1 MPLTVL
7 QGPLSIVAS
16 SDLGDLGSH
25 ESEPVVV
32 EWHWYEHL
40 PYLFGWLLI
49 LALLVIVR
57 ENRNG
62 QAWTILIPSLLLY
75 FVLWPWIVRLLGL
88 GSRMEDI
95 LGDPIQ
101 LLIVGWT
108 AVWLVS
114 PWLARYRPSVIFLLA
129 LGLVLL
135 MGAVFY
141 FAVYQSLDMQPILF
155 FYPMAIFTLLL
166 GISLTARSCR
176 GVYRPKAFMAWLVL
190 WLPIGAAISL
200 SGMMVVT
207 MMMNSSVPAL
217 SLFLIILTVGSA
229 IIAGML
235 YLLNLPYMILAF
247 RCPLYRERFQKIL
260 RLSEPARYREQ
271 FQKFL
276 CLSEPA
282 VAADVPTEPRCEGE
296 CP

>member
-16 SDLGDLGSH
+16 SDLGDLGPQ
-25 ESEPVVV
+25 ESQPVVV
-32 EWHWYEHL
+32 EWQWYEHL
-40 PYLFGWLLI
+40 PYFFGWLLI
-49 LALLVIVR
+49 LALLVVVR

-88 GSRMEDI
+88 SSRTEEI

-108 AVWLVS
+108 AVWLLS

-135 MGAVFY
+135 IGAVFY
-141 FAVYQSLDMQPILF
+141 FAVYQSLDLQPMLF
-155 FYPMAIFTLLL
+155 FYPLAIFTLLL
-166 GISLTARSCR
+166 GISLTARSCH

-200 SGMMVVT
+200 GGMVVVV
-207 MMMNSSVPAL
+207 MIMNSSVAAL
-217 SLFLIILTVGSA
+217 SLFFLITLTIGSSIL
-229 IIAGML
+229 AGLL

-247 RCPLYRERFQKIL
+247 RCPIYRERFQKIL
-260 RLSEPARYREQ
+260 RLSEP
-271 FQKFL
+271 
-276 CLSEPA
+276 PPT
-282 VAADVPTEPRCEGE
+282 ADVLAEPCCEGE

>member
-7 QGPLSIVAS
+7 QGPLSVVAS
-16 SDLGDLGSH
+16 SDLGDLGPH

-40 PYLFGWLLI
+40 PYFFGWLLI
-49 LALLVIVR
+49 LALLVVVR

-88 GSRMEDI
+88 DASTEEI

-108 AVWLVS
+108 AVWLLS
-114 PWLARYRPSVIFLLA
+114 PWLARYRPSVFFLLA
-129 LGLVLL
+129 LVLVLL
-135 MGAVFY
+135 MVAVFY
-141 FAVYQSLDMQPILF
+141 FAVYQSSDIQSMLF
-155 FYPMAIFTLLL
+155 FYSTAIFTLLV
-166 GISLTARSCR
+166 GISLTVRSCR

-200 SGMMVVT
+200 GGIMVVAIII
-207 MMMNSSVPAL
+207 NWSVPAL
-217 SLFLIILTVGSA
+217 SLLLITLPVGSA
-229 IIAGML
+229 IIALLL
-235 YLLNLPYMILAF
+235 YFLNLPYMILAF
-247 RCPLYRERFQKIL
+247 RCPLYRERFQTIL
-260 RLSEPARYREQ
+260 R
-271 FQKFL
+271 
-276 CLSEPA
+276 LSEPA
-282 VAADVPTEPRCEGE
+282 VAADVPTEPCCEGE